1 MASGQASG
9 GPDKRARQ
17 CSSTVTGEP
26 YAMRLLARHPHAN
39 CTPNP
44 RHTPSSG
51 VIFIAPDDGRG
62 VDQFIHRGRHGSG
75 LRGAVSQCGS
85 AEESG
90 LRDAEVCAALA
101 EARCLGRDSTAKSSI
116 GWNSAPGP
124 GPRLSCDDCQAAATG
139 TRSKATS
146 PRCTAWWCAGPG
158 KARKSN
164 ELAERCACGAV
175 KSL

>member
-1 MASGQASG
+1 MLSLQMASGQASG

-75 LRGAVSQCGS
+75 LRGAVSQCCERRS
-85 AEESG
+85 E
-90 LRDAEVCAALA
+90 L
-101 EARCLGRDSTAKSSI
+101 I
-116 GWNSAPGP
+116 PNM
-124 GPRLSCDDCQAAATG
+124 ATPVG
-139 TRSKATS
+139 
-146 PRCTAWWCAGPG
+146 
-158 KARKSN
+158 
-164 ELAERCACGAV
+164 CGED
-175 KSL
+175 